1 MLAAKATRTHTNHQ
15 MRGVVTHRWGIH
27 EPVTR
32 RMYSPMCGTMNPKP
46 LEIELEK
53 PLIVAESGPPIS
65 MNEIQPAT
73 EHRQH

>member
-1 MLAAKATRTHTNHQ
+1 MLAAQKGYTIVAA
-15 MRGVVTHRWGIH
+15 HRCGIQ

-65 MNEIQPAT
+65 MKEIQPAN
-73 EHRQH
+73 Q